1 MTNDGKAYPPT
12 PPPHDAADPNDVR
25 LDAADD
31 VDEREYGPTRAGLYA
46 ALTLAAVSLITG
58 SRAANGRW
66 FAAGE
71 CSAAKILAGQQWRS
85 VTALF
90 LHADFL
96 HLLGNVVA
104 MVVLGTVVCGLLGP
118 GVGLLL
124 ILTSGAVGNL
134 MDTHLRTGTHTSVGA
149 SIAMFGAV
157 GILAGVAVMRSR
169 VPGRRPWMTIVAGV
183 AVLGLLALGE
193 HVDATAHF
201 FGLQTGFGLGLG
213 AAVLCDPAPGPRAQ
227 RWYVAATIAVVVTSW
242 WLASRTIGH

>member
-1 MTNDGKAYPPT
+1 VTSDRKVYPPT
-12 PPPHDAADPNDVR
+12 PPADGAADIGDVR
-25 LDAADD
+25 LDAADE
-31 VDEREYGPTRAGLYA
+31 VDDGEYGPTRAGLYA
-46 ALTLAAVSLITG
+46 AVALAGASLMTG
-58 SRAANGRW
+58 FRAANGRW

-71 CSAAKILAGQQWRS
+71 CSAAKILAGQNWRS

-104 MVVLGTVVCGLLGP
+104 MVVLGTVVCRLLGP

-124 ILTSGAVGNL
+124 IMTSGAVGNL
-134 MDTHLRTGTHTSVGA
+134 MDAYLRTGAHTSVGA

-157 GILAGVAVMRSR
+157 GILVGVATMRSR
-169 VPGRRPWMTIVAGV
+169 VPGRRPWVTIVAGV

-193 HVDATAHF
+193 HVDVAAHF
-201 FGLQTGFGLGLG
+201 FGLQTGFGLGLA

-227 RWYVAATIAVVVTSW
+227 RWYVGATIAVIVASW
-242 WLASRTIGH
+242 WLASRAVGR